1 MKRSDKEKLFEMMGM
16 LDSTFKSNLNE
27 DSPFPVR
34 GRNKYI
40 DNHKRYGGKL
50 AAIEIDLIIDYL
62 NFLIQENDYEESD
75 FEYKNYKNYI
85 NQLEIISN
93 YLM

>member
-40 DNHKRYGGKL
+40 DNHKKYGGKL
-50 AAIEIDLIIDYL
+50 VAAEIDLIIDYL
-62 NFLIQENDYEESD
+62 NFLIQESDYD
-75 FEYKNYKNYI
+75 FEYEKYLKYI
-85 NQLEIISN
+85 NQLEIISDAMWN
-93 YLM
+93 A